1 MLELDQ
7 RVQVLTAVVRLL
19 LALIKISGFQLDR
32 SRLPDAATKRVIL
45 TAVAGA
51 RRALSLRAALRVL
64 KLSQARYHAWA
75 ASEQSCALDDRPS
88 CPRSVPQR
96 LTFFEVSTIG
106 ELVRSTQF
114 RHMSVRA
121 LALHAQRAGTAVA
134 HPNTWAKL
142 IRERGW
148 RRPRLRLYPA
158 KPKLGFRASRPNQ
171 AWHIDVTILKL
182 LHGTKAFVHAVIDN
196 YSRKIL
202 ACSIAEKLN
211 PRNTCHVLVEAGAH
225 LDKPTSADV
234 FMDSGIEN
242 LNRRVDP
249 LFDTSAL
256 QRVIAQIDIAYSNSM
271 IEAWFRALKHNCLF
285 LHQLS
290 DFVTGKRLVTF
301 YVGEHNTT
309 IAHSAFDGE
318 TPDEIYFGTGGH
330 VAQELATR
338 RLKARRSRIERN
350 RSVACGA
357 CPLKWTP
364 HFGPQVK
371 VEPARTRE
379 QDNDEKSTGETQ
391 FSI

>member
-1 MLELDQ
+1 
-7 RVQVLTAVVRLL
+7 
-19 LALIKISGFQLDR
+19 
-32 SRLPDAATKRVIL
+32 
-45 TAVAGA
+45 
-51 RRALSLRAALRVL
+51 
-64 KLSQARYHAWA
+64 
-75 ASEQSCALDDRPS
+75 
-88 CPRSVPQR
+88 
-96 LTFFEVSTIG
+96 
-106 ELVRSTQF
+106 
-114 RHMSVRA
+114 
-121 LALHAQRAGTAVA
+121 
-134 HPNTWAKL
+134 
-142 IRERGW
+142 
-148 RRPRLRLYPA
+148 
-158 KPKLGFRASRPNQ
+158 
-171 AWHIDVTILKL
+171 
-182 LHGTKAFVHAVIDN
+182 
-196 YSRKIL
+196 
-202 ACSIAEKLN
+202 
-211 PRNTCHVLVEAGAH
+211 
-225 LDKPTSADV
+225 
-234 FMDSGIEN
+234 MDSGSEN
-242 LNRRVDP
+242 LNGRVDS

-256 QRVIAQIDIAYSNSM
+256 QPVVAQIDIAYSNSM

-357 CPLKWTP
+357 GPLKWTP